1 MLKLP
6 RRTKRVKLSQLKL
19 DREPSPVWFVETD
32 RFREV
37 EGEVVEGEVV
47 EDEVEQ
53 REDSEE
59 PPPTTVAWLADSHL
73 EDLVLTCFDRRRPFT
88 GARTPVSP
96 SLQFVHLRL
105 KSG

>member
-6 RRTKRVKLSQLKL
+6 RRTKRVKLSQSKL

-32 RFREV
+32 RFRE
-37 EGEVVEGEVV
+37 VEGEVV

-88 GARTPVSP
+88 GDGTHVSP